1 MRQEL
6 ILSMHSKLVANQ
18 RFLSF
23 LIFLLFLIFFSFLF
37 ANVVFEKAE
46 IVFISSRLH
55 GKKVSINV
63 ELASTEVQKMRGF
76 MQRRN
81 IPEGTGMIFLYD
93 VDTKMR
99 FWMKDTPSPLSIA
112 FISSS
117 GVIKEIKD
125 MSPYSLETVSSTLS
139 VRYAL
144 EVPQGMLARLH
155 LAVGDALTKE
165 SLLLLRRASSKE

>member
-1 MRQEL
+1 MPF
-6 ILSMHSKLVANQ
+6 K
-18 RFLSF
+18 LSF
-23 LIFLLFLIFFSFLF
+23 KFI
-37 ANVVFEKAE
+37 AVVFFLCPFYLSVVFSDVAFEKIE
-46 IVFISSRLH
+46 IVFISSVLH

-63 ELASTEVQKMRGF
+63 EVASTEKQKMRGF
-76 MQRRN
+76 MQRKN

-93 VDTKMR
+93 IDTRMR

-125 MSPYSLETVSSTLS
+125 MTPYSSEIVSSMLS

-144 EVPQGMLARLH
+144 EVPQGMFTRLQ
-155 LAVGDALTKE
+155 LGVGDSLTKE
-165 SLLLLRRASSKE
+165 SLFLLKRLVQKAR